1 MVQRLFGFDVL
12 SAVLVALALT
22 APAAAAEKQVPFK
35 GTSSGVVTTVG
46 SDPVAGIDYTR
57 LDGQGE
63 ATHLGRFTVVGYAAL
78 DAAGVLLGAGD
89 RLQANDDSMDRAA
102 REQAR
107 RIEGVWLPIVTIT
120 DCQTQAVI
128 ATFPSMEIYVRGG
141 GFVGFGAV
149 QKSDQVGMGA
159 WRHAGGRN
167 YVSQYQFFGYTPAP
181 VGAPDG
187 APDGT
192 LLKVSSTIRLNAAGT
207 AFSSSE
213 TADLF
218 DPAGNV
224 LARICGHREA
234 TRLQ

>member
-1 MVQRLFGFDVL
+1 MKHGFCGFTVL
-12 SAVLVALALT
+12 AAVVAALT
-22 APAAAAEKQVPFK
+22 LSGPVSAAEKQVPFK

-46 SDPVAGIDYTR
+46 SDPVAGIAHTR
-57 LDGQGE
+57 SDGQGQ
-63 ATHLGRFTVVGYAAL
+63 ATHLGRFTVIGDAAL
-78 DAAGVLLGAGD
+78 DAAGVLLSAGD
-89 RLQANDDSMDRAA
+89 RLQANDDSADRAA

-120 DCQTQAVI
+120 DCQTQAEI

-141 GFVGFGAV
+141 GTIGFGAV

-167 YVSQYQFFGYTPAP
+167 YVSQYQFFGYVPAP

-207 AFSSSE
+207 AYSSSE
-213 TADLF
+213 TADIL
-218 DPAGNV
+218 DSAGKV
-224 LARICGHREA
+224 LARICWHREA

>member
-1 MVQRLFGFDVL
+1 MDKRQVVARTAGMILMVG
-12 SAVLVALALT
+12 A
-22 APAAAAEKQVPFK
+22 
-35 GTSSGVVTTVG
+35 
-46 SDPVAGIDYTR
+46 
-57 LDGQGE
+57 
-63 ATHLGRFTVVGYAAL
+63 
-78 DAAGVLLGAGD
+78 LLGAGD
-89 RLQANDDSMDRAA
+89 RLQANDDSDQGVSA
-102 REQAR
+102 QAQ

-141 GFVGFGAV
+141 GYVGFGAV

-159 WRHAGGRN
+159 WRHVGGRN
-167 YVSQYQFFGYTPAP
+167 YISEYQFFGYAPAP

-192 LLKVSSTIRLNAAGT
+192 MLKVSAAIRLSADGT
-207 AFSSSE
+207 AFTSSE
-213 TADLF
+213 TADVL

-224 LARICGHREA
+224 LAKVCGSRRA

>member
-1 MVQRLFGFDVL
+1 MKLRLFGFNVL
-12 SAVLVALALT
+12 SAVLVAAALT
-22 APAAAAEKQVPFK
+22 APAAAADKQVPFK
-35 GTSSGVVTTVG
+35 GTSSG
-46 SDPVAGIDYTR
+46 
-57 LDGQGE
+57 
-63 ATHLGRFTVVGYAAL
+63 HLGRFTVVGYAAL
-78 DAAGVLLGAGD
+78 DAGVLLGAGD
-89 RLQANDDSMDRAA
+89 RLQANDDSADRAA

-107 RIEGVWLPIVTIT
+107 RIEGVWLPIVTVT
-120 DCQTQAVI
+120 DCETQAVI

-159 WRHAGGRN
+159 WRHDGGRN
-167 YVSQYQFFGYTPAP
+167 YVSQYNFFGYAPAP
-181 VGAPDG
+181 PPGAPDG

-213 TADLF
+213 TADLL
-218 DPAGNV
+218 DYAGNV